1 MRVLMLSKALV
12 VGAYQ
17 TKLEEI
23 ARQPGIE
30 LTVAVPPFWREGSQ
44 RIAVQRAHT
53 QGYELVVLDMA
64 LNGHFHLHWYPR
76 LGDLLRRVRPDVFHI
91 DEEPYNLATLHAL
104 RLGQK
109 VGARCLF
116 FTWQNIYR
124 AGRWN
129 LMERYVLSHADG
141 AIAGNA
147 DAAAIL
153 RRKGFTRPLAVIP
166 QFGVDPGIYAPR
178 AEARVERATL
188 LPGVT
193 DDTFVIGYV
202 GRLVEQKGLRL
213 LCSRDVLSHLS
224 GDWRLVLIGGGE
236 LHAELAARV
245 AALGLSSRV
254 VFIPPVSSS
263 DVPRWLNVLD
273 CLALPSLTRPSW
285 KEQFGRVLV
294 EAMACQVP
302 VVGSD
307 SGEIPNVIGEAGLVF
322 REGDAGA
329 LGSCLARVQADGALR
344 RRLGSLGRARVLAHY
359 TQASVAAATCE
370 MYRLIAETG
379 AERG

>member
-23 ARQPGIE
+23 ARQPDVE

-44 RIAVQRAHT
+44 RIELQRVHT
-53 QGYELVVLDMA
+53 QGYELAVLDMA
-64 LNGHFHLHWYPR
+64 LNGHYHMHYYPG
-76 LGDLLRRVRPDVFHI
+76 LAELVRRVQPDVFHI
-91 DEEPYNLATLHAL
+91 DEEPYNLATLQAL
-104 RLGQK
+104 RLGQAA
-109 VGARCLF
+109 GARCLF
-116 FTWQNIYR
+116 FTWQNLYR
-124 AGRWN
+124 AQRWN
-129 LMERYVLSHADG
+129 LAQRYVLAHADG

-153 RRKGFTRPLAVIP
+153 RRKGFSRPLAVIP
-166 QFGVDPGIYAPR
+166 QFGVDPSIYIRLP
-178 AEARVERATL
+178 EARTLRSTL

-193 DDTFVIGYV
+193 DDTFVVGYV

-213 LCSRDVLSHLS
+213 LCSHSVLSRLG

-236 LHAELAARV
+236 LQAELEAHIAD
-245 AALGLSSRV
+245 LGLAGRAA
-254 VFIPPVSSS
+254 FIPPVASS
-263 DVPRWLNVLD
+263 DVPRWLNALD
-273 CLALPSLTRPSW
+273 CLVLPSFTRATW

-307 SGEIPNVIGEAGLVF
+307 SGEIPNVIGDAGLVF
-322 REGDAGA
+322 REGEPEP
-329 LGSCLARVQADGALR
+329 LGEHLARLQADASLR
-344 RRLGSLGRARVLAHY
+344 RRLGELGRARVLAHY
-359 TQASVAAATCE
+359 TQSSVAAATVAF
-370 MYRLIAETG
+370 YRQML
-379 AERG
+379 